1 MPHFDDAASIRSI
14 PARRHREDAE
24 AASGFS
30 LFPDLRRS
38 PALTAAL
45 PCPLGLAMSAD
56 TNNGS
61 LSGKRA
67 LITGAAGGI
76 GSAAARVFARE
87 GARVALVD
95 LAEPALRELS
105 RELAQ
110 TTGRPA
116 DDFPVLPGDVTDAAE
131 VDRYMSAAVE
141 RFGGLDALFN
151 NAGIEGV
158 VTGVQDY
165 DDDVY
170 DRVMHVN
177 VRGVWLNLKRAVQF
191 MLEGG
196 GGAVVNTSSGAGL
209 LGLPFMSAYVAS
221 KHAVLGLSRSAAVEL
236 AGSGIRVN
244 AICPGPVGTRMM
256 GSLAEQRASMSGLSV
271 EEAHADFAGPIPMGR
286 YAEPEEVAET
296 VAFLCSDAA
305 SYITGTAISVDG
317 GRTAL

>member
-1 MPHFDDAASIRSI
+1 MSDA
-14 PARRHREDAE
+14 
-24 AASGFS
+24 
-30 LFPDLRRS
+30 
-38 PALTAAL
+38 TA
-45 PCPLGLAMSAD
+45 
-56 TNNGS
+56 NGI
-61 LSGKRA
+61 LDGKRA

-105 RELAQ
+105 EELAE
-110 TTGRPA
+110 TTGRPLE
-116 DDFPVLPGDVTDAAE
+116 DFPALPGEVADAAE

-141 RFGGLDALFN
+141 QLGGLDALFN

-158 VTGVQDY
+158 VIGVQDY
-165 DDDVY
+165 DDEVF
-170 DRVMHVN
+170 DRVMRVN

-221 KHAVLGLSRSAAVEL
+221 KHAVLGMSRSAAVEL
-236 AGSGIRVN
+236 ANSGIRVN

-256 GSLAEQRASMSGLSV
+256 GSLAEQRASLSGRSV
-271 EEAHADFAGPIPMGR
+271 DEAHADFAGPIPMGR
-286 YAEPEEVAET
+286 YGKPEEVAET

-305 SYITGTAISVDG
+305 SYITGAAITVDG

>member
-1 MPHFDDAASIRSI
+1 
-14 PARRHREDAE
+14 
-24 AASGFS
+24 
-30 LFPDLRRS
+30 
-38 PALTAAL
+38 
-45 PCPLGLAMSAD
+45 MSD
-56 TNNGS
+56 QTNNGF

-95 LAEPALRELS
+95 LAEPALRDLS
-105 RELAQ
+105 QELAGA
-110 TTGRPA
+110 TGRPA
-116 DDFPVLPGDVTDAAE
+116 DDFPVLSGDVADAAE

-151 NAGIEGV
+151 NAGIEGL

-165 DDDVY
+165 GDDVY

-191 MLEGG
+191 MLEGE

-244 AICPGPVGTRMM
+244 AVCPGPVGTRMM
-256 GSLAEQRASMSGLSV
+256 GSLAEQRAGMSGQSV

-305 SYITGTAISVDG
+305 SYITGAAITVDG